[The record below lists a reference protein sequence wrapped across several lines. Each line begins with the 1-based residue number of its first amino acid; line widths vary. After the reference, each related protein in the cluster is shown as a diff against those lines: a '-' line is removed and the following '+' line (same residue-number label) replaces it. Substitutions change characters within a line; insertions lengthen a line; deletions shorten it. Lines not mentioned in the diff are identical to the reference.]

1 MIPYKMKLT
10 EEQEAILRGEK
21 GETLG
26 KVMESLVRYGDLFGA
41 DCMIPVTSAHNHLV
55 TSFGL
60 KALGPVYEL
69 MEKLIAAGALSKQT
83 FSADPRP
90 MDKNVPSS
98 FLQDFV
104 FDHFMYTRQEYYEK
118 QLNQLGLMDKD
129 AFTCTCY
136 MKEVGNTPK
145 KGDILSWSESSAVV
159 YANSVLGARCNRN
172 SGIIDLMGSV
182 VGFVPRFGLLTDEG
196 RRASW
201 VVRIETSKKPEAQLL
216 GSAIGMKVMEDVPYI
231 IGLDKWLGDTL
242 TDAACAYLK
251 DFGAA
256 TASNGAVGLYH
267 VENLTPEAKELGRTL
282 IQEGAREYVIDD
294 AELQRIYDGYP
305 VIWKNPQATPK
316 LCFMGC
322 PHMSLQQLMDWTDK
336 VENGLKAAGNSR
348 VLIPTVFT
356 AAPAV
361 LKEFEKTPYAP
372 RLKTAGVVT
381 SYICPLMYMNNP
393 LSQKLPVITSSNK
406 LRTYTSA
413 RYYTDEEILIK
424 ITKGGN

>member
-1 MIPYKMKLT
+1 MPIKYVPFIPEPVEGQAVLGNFNRILKYKGADDISMTIQRGMPLYEMEK
-10 EEQEAILRGEK
+10 QETVGENADGNMVIRGEC
-21 GETLG
+21 
-26 KVMESLVRYGDLFGA
+26 VS
-41 DCMIPVTSAHNHLV
+41 
-55 TSFGL
+55 
-60 KALGPVYEL
+60 
-69 MEKLIAAGALSKQT
+69 
-83 FSADPRP
+83 
-90 MDKNVPSS
+90 
-98 FLQDFV
+98 
-104 FDHFMYTRQEYYEK
+104 
-118 QLNQLGLMDKD
+118 
-129 AFTCTCY
+129 
-136 MKEVGNTPK
+136 
-145 KGDILSWSESSAVV
+145 
-159 YANSVLGARCNRN
+159 
-172 SGIIDLMGSV
+172 
-182 VGFVPRFGLLTDEG
+182 
-196 RRASW
+196 
-201 VVRIETSKKPEAQLL
+201 
-216 GSAIGMKVMEDVPYI
+216 
-231 IGLDKWLGDTL
+231 
-242 TDAACAYLK
+242 ACAYLK

-282 IQEGAREYVIDD
+282 LQEGAREYVIDD

-372 RLKTAGVVT
+372 RLKAAGVVT
-381 SYICPLMYMNNP
+381 YYICPLMYMNNP